1 MFQVLVPAALKA
13 LKSDWAQ
20 HEGGWGARDGVVRG
34 IRKWWDQVIF
44 GNRIHEMG

>member
-20 HEGGWGARDGVVRG
+20 HEGGWGARDRVGEGHKEVVG
-34 IRKWWDQVIF
+34 PGYIWK
-44 GNRIHEMG
+44 